1 MKKIVIK
8 NKLRF
13 TTFLLVVFM
22 LLSAVICTTF
32 DLGKVY
38 SKESIEYL
46 VYEVDNGETLWEI
59 ASKNNPEN
67 KDLRKLVY
75 EIQELNNIGSVLS
88 VGQEIKIPV

>member
-22 LLSAVICTTF
+22 LMSAVICSTF
-32 DLGKVY
+32 NLGKVY
-38 SKESIEYL
+38 SKERIDYI
-46 VYEVDNGETLWEI
+46 VYVVDSGETLWEI
-59 ASKNNPEN
+59 ANKNNPEN

-75 EIQELNNIGSVLS
+75 EIQKLNNIGSVLS
-88 VGQEIKIPV
+88 IGQEVKIPV